1 MKTTEQFKKTIEAY
15 LQRRAESDELF
26 AKSYQKDGK
35 TIDECVNFILNTVK
49 ESGCN
54 GFNDEEI
61 YSIAVHYYDE
71 DELDPKYLKSI
82 NGNVVVN
89 HQIELTEED
98 KKELEAKAKQD
109 YYDECLKK
117 QREANK
123 PKRKEVKEDNN
134 QLSLF

>member
-123 PKRKEVKEDNN
+123 PKRKEVKEANN